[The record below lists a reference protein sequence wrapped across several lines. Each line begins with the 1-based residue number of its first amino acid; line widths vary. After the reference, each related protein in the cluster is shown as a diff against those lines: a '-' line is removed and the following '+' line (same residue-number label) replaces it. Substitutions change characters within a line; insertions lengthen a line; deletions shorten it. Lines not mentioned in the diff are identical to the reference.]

1 VLALPALRR
10 LLPALAAAFALAAP
24 AAALASPSAVI
35 NDCSSHGRLTKSY
48 SQSDYAGAL
57 RNIPTDLD
65 EYTDCRD
72 VIRRAQLGAA
82 GGGGSSGGGSGPG
95 QTGAGGGGTGTPTG
109 PGGAAGG
116 GTGGATPG
124 EANPGH
130 SADEA
135 LAQATPSERRAIERA
150 RGAADAPV
158 RLGGRIVRPGELGF
172 QGTGLLNTLPTPLV
186 VVLVLLALG
195 ACAGGG
201 LLMKA
206 RVVAR
211 RSRP

>member
-150 RGAADAPV
+150 RGAAGAPV

-201 LLMKA
+201 LLIKT

>member
-82 GGGGSSGGGSGPG
+82 GGGGSSGGGSGSGPA
-95 QTGAGGGGTGTPTG
+95 GAGGGGTGTPTG
-109 PGGAAGG
+109 SGGAAGG
-116 GTGGATPG
+116 GAGTAPAG

-150 RGAADAPV
+150 RGAAGAPV

-201 LLMKA
+201 LLIKA

>member
-135 LAQATPSERRAIERA
+135 LAQAPPSERRAIERA
-150 RGAADAPV
+150 RGAAGAPV